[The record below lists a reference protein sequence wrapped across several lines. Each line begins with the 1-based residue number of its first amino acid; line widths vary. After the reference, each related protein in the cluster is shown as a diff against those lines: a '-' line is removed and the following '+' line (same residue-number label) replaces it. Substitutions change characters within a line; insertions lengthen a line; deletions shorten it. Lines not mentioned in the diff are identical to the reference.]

1 MKNEKNFKVLSNFML
16 RTAML
21 PLESINKIGT
31 KDEFFPSLEK
41 FLDEGIMH
49 EALLIASPSLNE
61 MIEKGN
67 YNQKEK
73 KSVALSLF
81 KYISRTFSRTT
92 PFGLFASIGMG
103 VFGDIRENVDI
114 KNLEFKKNTRIDMEW
129 LLGFIEQI
137 EQNKNIVEQLKVK
150 SNHAVLKVGKRLEL
164 LFPTHCGQGEKIRG
178 NISDTISVRLTAASQ
193 YVLEK
198 AKKPITFCNLVDDVY
213 ELYNKQVARSVIF
226 DFVWEMFR
234 QEFLISELRPP
245 LLGEKPVDYLIA
257 HLSNITG
264 AEKEILF
271 LEKLQEMIAVYDS
284 ESLGKGLDRYRF
296 INQQMQEK
304 IKSKSSLQV
313 DTEFSNVVTIN
324 KQIAD
329 DFEEAIVQM
338 CRITPI
344 TQGYPYMKEYYLKF
358 IEKYGTAVDVPLLE
372 LVNKDIGIGYPTY
385 YKTGQYSSKQ
395 TDIEQEQLTRRKRV
409 IRNQIESSIMNN
421 FEEVVLTDE
430 LIESLTLVDNW
441 KDMLPES
448 MEVYG
453 EIIES
458 SETIDGQEIYAI
470 VINSNSGSFQKGLT
484 LGRFTNFSNEISSTV
499 KQMVQNEQQLNS
511 NIIMVDVTYIPTY
524 GRTANIML
532 SKNYL
537 AYEMAIGTNV
547 QDKKMEITLDD
558 LYVCADNKRLFLK
571 SKKYKKEVQVMASNM
586 LNFASSP
593 YLFRLLRDISDEAKY
608 QWRPFVWDNGENYIY
623 TPRLRYKNVI
633 FTPAQWNLCPE
644 MFEKKEIK
652 SEEVFYVAFQNI
664 AVKWR
669 IPRYV
674 FVKVADNHLLLD
686 ITMKEAVSLLLKD
699 IEKGKTVKL
708 EEFVGEFKDRT
719 LFQDKENHYITE
731 IVFEVERTKCTEKN
745 KKNYPLIKYDNTNSR
760 ILFPGK
766 EWLYMNLYCSENTQN
781 EILKNTIAPFANKLV
796 SNKMIEKWFFIK
808 YDDGRPHIRVRFKVS
823 EMQNIGEFFN
833 TVLSWLNDCK
843 QNGEIFDVNIKSY
856 ERESAR
862 YGGPHLIEVAESIFW
877 EDSQLVIKLLNIFEH
892 ENTDNQKIL
901 GVLSTID
908 ILNGLGLTRQAQL
921 NLLEA
926 YVDKNLYKQEFR
938 PIRKQIL
945 DLISKNEYADRSLE
959 KGNVMQLFTSRT
971 KILSQYGKLLQE
983 QSNILWNNIFDIAAS
998 LLHMHFN
1005 RLYGVDRDK
1014 EKEGLALARHSI
1026 YALSQYE
1033 KYMLK

>member
-1 MKNEKNFKVLSNFML
+1 MEIDAMKNEKNFKVLSNFML

-344 TQGYPYMKEYYLKF
+344 TDRK
-358 IEKYGTAVDVPLLE
+358 
-372 LVNKDIGIGYPTY
+372 
-385 YKTGQYSSKQ
+385 S
-395 TDIEQEQLTRRKRV
+395 TR
-409 IRNQIESSIMNN
+409 
-421 FEEVVLTDE
+421 
-430 LIESLTLVDNW
+430 
-441 KDMLPES
+441 
-448 MEVYG
+448 
-453 EIIES
+453 
-458 SETIDGQEIYAI
+458 
-470 VINSNSGSFQKGLT
+470 
-484 LGRFTNFSNEISSTV
+484 
-499 KQMVQNEQQLNS
+499 LNS
-511 NIIMVDVTYIPTY
+511 
-524 GRTANIML
+524 
-532 SKNYL
+532 SH
-537 AYEMAIGTNV
+537 
-547 QDKKMEITLDD
+547 
-558 LYVCADNKRLFLK
+558 
-571 SKKYKKEVQVMASNM
+571 
-586 LNFASSP
+586 
-593 YLFRLLRDISDEAKY
+593 
-608 QWRPFVWDNGENYIY
+608 
-623 TPRLRYKNVI
+623 
-633 FTPAQWNLCPE
+633 
-644 MFEKKEIK
+644 
-652 SEEVFYVAFQNI
+652 
-664 AVKWR
+664 VK
-669 IPRYV
+669 
-674 FVKVADNHLLLD
+674 
-686 ITMKEAVSLLLKD
+686 
-699 IEKGKTVKL
+699 
-708 EEFVGEFKDRT
+708 
-719 LFQDKENHYITE
+719 
-731 IVFEVERTKCTEKN
+731 
-745 KKNYPLIKYDNTNSR
+745 
-760 ILFPGK
+760 
-766 EWLYMNLYCSENTQN
+766 
-781 EILKNTIAPFANKLV
+781 
-796 SNKMIEKWFFIK
+796 
-808 YDDGRPHIRVRFKVS
+808 
-823 EMQNIGEFFN
+823 
-833 TVLSWLNDCK
+833 
-843 QNGEIFDVNIKSY
+843 
-856 ERESAR
+856 
-862 YGGPHLIEVAESIFW
+862 
-877 EDSQLVIKLLNIFEH
+877 
-892 ENTDNQKIL
+892 
-901 GVLSTID
+901 
-908 ILNGLGLTRQAQL
+908 
-921 NLLEA
+921 
-926 YVDKNLYKQEFR
+926 
-938 PIRKQIL
+938 
-945 DLISKNEYADRSLE
+945 
-959 KGNVMQLFTSRT
+959 
-971 KILSQYGKLLQE
+971 
-983 QSNILWNNIFDIAAS
+983 
-998 LLHMHFN
+998 
-1005 RLYGVDRDK
+1005 
-1014 EKEGLALARHSI
+1014 
-1026 YALSQYE
+1026 
-1033 KYMLK
+1033 